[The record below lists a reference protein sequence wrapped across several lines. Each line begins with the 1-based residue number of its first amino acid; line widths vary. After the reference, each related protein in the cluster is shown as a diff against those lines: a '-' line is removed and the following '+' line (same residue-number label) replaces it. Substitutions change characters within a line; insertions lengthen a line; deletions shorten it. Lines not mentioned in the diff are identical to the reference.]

1 MIDTARSV
9 LKSEL
14 QARFFDN
21 RPSNA
26 RMVLCFMSKQMPCKQ
41 YFTPAQLILSET
53 LYKGALRDAVQLV
66 AFDATSKTRTSPQKK
81 AKFAKPVEP
90 SSMLFR
96 GAFEEDEETTTAAD
110 QGDFDVIIDEIKRW
124 GFVTPDELKEFRC
137 SDGLLNEFKMMWRLR
152 HRFPLHYVVFKQLAC
167 HLPHEANVEQYF
179 SRAGNLSDPNMNP
192 ACLGVLVKVGC
203 NKKRFKPAVKAV
215 LERYYAKHRGQ
226 GGEGFEEEAGPSS
239 HAPAPAPAPAPASAP
254 APAPAHSLY

>member
-110 QGDFDVIIDEIKRW
+110 QGDFDVVIDEIKRW

-167 HLPHEANVEQYF
+167 HLPHEANDT
-179 SRAGNLSDPNMNP
+179 SSSTSP
-192 ACLGVLVKVGC
+192 AL
-203 NKKRFKPAVKAV
+203 AT
-215 LERYYAKHRGQ
+215 
-226 GGEGFEEEAGPSS
+226 
-239 HAPAPAPAPAPASAP
+239 
-254 APAPAHSLY
+254 SLTPT